1 MVSRLTNSI
10 LNTQVPLRDEQDPGQ
25 ALDLAVE
32 ADDTVLAAGARFPK
46 TDNV

>member
-10 LNTQVPLRDEQDPGQ
+10 LNTQLLFRDEPDSGE
-25 ALDLAVE
+25 ALDMAVE
-32 ADDTVLAAGARFPK
+32 AGDSVLDAGTRFPK